1 MNSWLMRSIGGEG
14 QGGRGV
20 NGRGMEKPRGRGEMG
35 SMCIIHLG
43 ALRVPVWLAGVGAV
57 RREAGARRDAIPRA
71 EAERHHAGVDDGVP
85 KLGHPERVRC

>member
-43 ALRVPVWLAGVGAV
+43 ALRVQTSGGASG
-57 RREAGARRDAIPRA
+57 REAQG
-71 EAERHHAGVDDGVP
+71 EGG
-85 KLGHPERVRC
+85 GWRVEGGGWMVEIFI